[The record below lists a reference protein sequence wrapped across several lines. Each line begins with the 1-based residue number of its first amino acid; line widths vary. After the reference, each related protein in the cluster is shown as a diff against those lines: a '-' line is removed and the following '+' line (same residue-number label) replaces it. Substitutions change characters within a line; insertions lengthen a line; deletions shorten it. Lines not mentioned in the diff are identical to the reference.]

1 MINFSSLQYRAHN
14 WCTQYRPPEERTP
27 EYILMHATEELGEVV
42 KCLRRKQFKRK
53 WGKKAGVPHPEGIG
67 SEIADVVIMM
77 AILAEELGLDGA
89 DDIEVKMKSL
99 EDRLHNKLA
108 KEKAKKRKKK

>member
-1 MINFSSLQYRAHN
+1 
-14 WCTQYRPPEERTP
+14 
-27 EYILMHATEELGEVV
+27 MHATEELGEVV
-42 KCLRRKQFKRK
+42 KCLRRKQMKRR

-89 DDIEVKMKSL
+89 EDIEIKMKSL
-99 EDRLHNKLA
+99 EDRLDHKLA